1 MVHYSHIM
9 VLRDSEKYPI
19 FFLKVIVEIITGKE
33 AGRYGIK

>member
-1 MVHYSHIM
+1 M

-19 FFLKVIVEIITGKE
+19 IFLKVIVKIITGKE